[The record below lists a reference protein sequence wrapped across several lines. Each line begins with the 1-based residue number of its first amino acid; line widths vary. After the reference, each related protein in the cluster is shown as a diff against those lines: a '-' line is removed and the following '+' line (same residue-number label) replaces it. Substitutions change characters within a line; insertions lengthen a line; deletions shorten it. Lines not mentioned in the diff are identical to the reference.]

1 MHSPFGSENL
11 EPVLPQRNKHQSA
24 PVFAVGTI
32 QTRGDDAM
40 GTNKAS
46 TNRSSRDEGSKL
58 RVEDSARAKGDKQDL
73 EEQLNEGLEDTFPA
87 SDPVATSTTAIP
99 AGTPKPPKH

>member
-1 MHSPFGSENL
+1 MGASDGSPNTAHKGNTPRQAE
-11 EPVLPQRNKHQSA
+11 E
-24 PVFAVGTI
+24 
-32 QTRGDDAM
+32 
-40 GTNKAS
+40 
-46 TNRSSRDEGSKL
+46 
-58 RVEDSARAKGDKQDL
+58 SARSRGNRQEL

>member
-1 MHSPFGSENL
+1 MGMNNGSPN
-11 EPVLPQRNKHQSA
+11 
-24 PVFAVGTI
+24 T
-32 QTRGDDAM
+32 T
-40 GTNKAS
+40 
-46 TNRSSRDEGSKL
+46 SRDDSER
-58 RVEDSARAKGDKQDL
+58 RVEKSAREKGNRQDL

>member
-1 MHSPFGSENL
+1 MGLNNSSPNATRQEN
-11 EPVLPQRNKHQSA
+11 NHK
-24 PVFAVGTI
+24 
-32 QTRGDDAM
+32 QT
-40 GTNKAS
+40 
-46 TNRSSRDEGSKL
+46 E
-58 RVEDSARAKGDKQDL
+58 ESARTKGKKQDL

>member
-1 MHSPFGSENL
+1 MGLNSSSNTRDG
-11 EPVLPQRNKHQSA
+11 K
-24 PVFAVGTI
+24 
-32 QTRGDDAM
+32 QTPDDKR
-40 GTNKAS
+40 TK
-46 TNRSSRDEGSKL
+46 
-58 RVEDSARAKGDKQDL
+58 DSARTSGNKADL

>member
-1 MHSPFGSENL
+1 MGIDNSSPNAAR
-11 EPVLPQRNKHQSA
+11 QDTDRK
-24 PVFAVGTI
+24 
-32 QTRGDDAM
+32 
-40 GTNKAS
+40 KA
-46 TNRSSRDEGSKL
+46 E
-58 RVEDSARAKGDKQDL
+58 ESARTKGDKADL

>member
-1 MHSPFGSENL
+1 MGTDNSSPNTAHKDKNHKQAE
-11 EPVLPQRNKHQSA
+11 QSA
-24 PVFAVGTI
+24 RSKG
-32 QTRGDDAM
+32 
-40 GTNKAS
+40 
-46 TNRSSRDEGSKL
+46 NR
-58 RVEDSARAKGDKQDL
+58 QDL

>member
-1 MHSPFGSENL
+1 
-11 EPVLPQRNKHQSA
+11 
-24 PVFAVGTI
+24 
-32 QTRGDDAM
+32 M
-40 GTNKAS
+40 GID
-46 TNRSSRDEGSKL
+46 NRSPNETDRDTDHKQA
-58 RVEDSARAKGDKQDL
+58 EDSARTKGDKADL

>member
-1 MHSPFGSENL
+1 MLARFGSENRTPFSRR
-11 EPVLPQRNKHQSA
+11 EQSLRK
-24 PVFAVGTI
+24 TSYCRSKE
-32 QTRGDDAM
+32 RGDDTM
-40 GTNKAS
+40 GLN
-46 TNRSSRDEGSKL
+46 SSSNTRDGKQTPDDK
-58 RVEDSARAKGDKQDL
+58 RTKDSARTSGNKADL